1 MTNHN
6 INPCW
11 WGSNV
16 WQTIYFIVAS
26 YSDNPTQQQID
37 AACNFFKSLKYLLP
51 CEGCQESYSKFSCES
66 NTNTECLD
74 NFKSKKKFIEFVFNL
89 RNKVN
94 SKLTH
99 EYYIDLNY
107 FEKKLNSIIDDKNV
121 NVGRICN
128 MVEAP
133 FIPKGLEKKSIK
145 YLKLNTSFDSVQAS
159 KTHIILK
166 EFMKNPS
173 FDYNNKKFKFV
184 YERNKKCRKLIKKIY
199 NNMNEG
205 NYNIVESFM
214 IHDKKLHES
223 LLFLNCVILNKE
235 NFEYIID
242 SALNSKK

>member
-1 MTNHN
+1 MTNYN

-11 WGSNV
+11 WGSNI

-26 YSDNPTQQQID
+26 YPDNPTKQQIE
-37 AACNFFKSLKYLLP
+37 AAYNFFKSLKYLLP
-51 CEGCQESYSKFSCES
+51 CEGCQESYNKFSCES

-74 NFKSKKKFIEFVFNL
+74 NFKSKKKFILFVFNL

-99 EYYIDLNY
+99 EYNIDLNY
-107 FEKKLNSIIDDKNV
+107 FEKKLNSIVSDKNI
-121 NVGRICN
+121 NVGKICD

-133 FIPKGLEKKSIK
+133 FIPKGLEKKSFK
-145 YLKLNTSFDSVQAS
+145 YLKLKTTFDPNQANKTS
-159 KTHIILK
+159 IILK
-166 EFMKNPS
+166 EFMKNPI
-173 FDYNNKKFKFV
+173 FDYNNKRFKFV

-205 NYNIVESFM
+205 NYNIVESFI

-242 SALNSKK
+242 SALNQ